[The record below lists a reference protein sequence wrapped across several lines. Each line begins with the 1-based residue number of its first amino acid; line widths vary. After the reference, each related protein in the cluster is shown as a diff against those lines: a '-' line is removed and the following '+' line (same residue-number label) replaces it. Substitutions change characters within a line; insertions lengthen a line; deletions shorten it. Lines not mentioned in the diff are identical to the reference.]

1 MTQRKIAYA
10 LSQIKVCKENG
21 FFLEAFIKS
30 YHLNIEL
37 MKFILSKSKPKY
49 EFSGKKIKIILN
61 DFLNEISNDQNL
73 KSIINKKN
81 LKIVKPWLIKVDAYF
96 KDLKLGTL
104 INTKPLLSENEKVF
118 GILNISITKLFI
130 KSKK

>member
-1 MTQRKIAYA
+1 MCLLKR
-10 LSQIKVCKENG
+10 L
-21 FFLEAFIKS
+21 
-30 YHLNIEL
+30 
-37 MKFILSKSKPKY
+37 
-49 EFSGKKIKIILN
+49 SGKAVRQPMHTLVRFDFMDFLYSYN

>member
-1 MTQRKIAYA
+1 
-10 LSQIKVCKENG
+10 
-21 FFLEAFIKS
+21 
-30 YHLNIEL
+30 

-81 LKIVKPWLIKVDAYF
+81 LKIVKPWLIKVDTYF

>member
-1 MTQRKIAYA
+1 MTQRKITYA

-21 FFLEAFIKS
+21 FFIEAFIKS

-37 MKFILSKSKPKY
+37 IKFILLKSKPKY

-61 DFLNEISNDQNL
+61 DFLNEISNNQNL

-81 LKIVKPWLIKVDAYF
+81 LKIVKPWLIKVDDYF
-96 KDLKLGTL
+96 KDLKLGAS